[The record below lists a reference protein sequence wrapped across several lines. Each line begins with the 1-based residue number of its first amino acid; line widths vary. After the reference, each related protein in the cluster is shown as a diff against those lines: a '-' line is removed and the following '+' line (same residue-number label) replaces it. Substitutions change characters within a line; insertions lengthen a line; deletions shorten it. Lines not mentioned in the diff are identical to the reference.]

1 MTRCFFLSATFL
13 ALASCANAGGSDG
26 TMTDDPTPPGDKK
39 PPMSKTSNEIKT
51 GTRLRSRFAAG
62 DDGSQIAIGLYDSKL
77 NIECQFSEAEDGKQ
91 RCLPTRTATLR
102 VPDSFVGSYSA
113 ARGFFK
119 DSNCTD
125 RIATSNLCEP
135 AARYVKFSDS
145 CGGRPRIANA
155 IDIAPPTTIYIRR
168 ADGMCAGLTTS
179 GYPVLLDLR
188 FYSMGTSVQPEE
200 FVGGIVATD

>member
-1 MTRCFFLSATFL
+1 MRARSFPFLL
-13 ALASCANAGGSDG
+13 LIASCAHPVDDIGS
-26 TMTDDPTPPGDKK
+26 TPDDSTPPGDKK

-77 NIECQFSEAEDGKQ
+77 NLECQFSEAEDGKQ

-102 VPDSFVGSYSA
+102 VPESMLGAVYG
-113 ARGFFK
+113 ARGFFR

-135 AARYVKFSDS
+135 AARYIRFSDS

-155 IDIAPPTTIYIRR
+155 IDIAPPTTLYLRS
-168 ADGMCAGLTTS
+168 ADGTCTMVKTS
-179 GYPVLLDLR
+179 TYPVLLDLR

-200 FVGGIVATD
+200 FVGGIIATD